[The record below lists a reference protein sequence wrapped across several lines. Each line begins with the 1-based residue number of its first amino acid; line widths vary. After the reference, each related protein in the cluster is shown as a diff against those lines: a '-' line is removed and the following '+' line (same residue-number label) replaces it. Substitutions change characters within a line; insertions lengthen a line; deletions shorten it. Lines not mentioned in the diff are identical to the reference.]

1 MLPAVM
7 RLAFPCAALAAALLL
22 ASCGGNRGPAWPK
35 SAGAVT
41 VDEWKE
47 DGGESIEPQAS
58 RATAIERSAEPTPE
72 VKVAEAPAAP
82 PAPAE
87 GSGAGSGSGSAAP
100 VEEVP
105 VDLTE
110 IQGEEIIIEIED
122 D

>member
-1 MLPAVM
+1 MLRAVM
-7 RLAFPCAALAAALLL
+7 RLAFACAAFAAALLL

-41 VDEWKE
+41 VDEWEE

-58 RATAIERSAEPTPE
+58 LATAVERSAEPTPE
-72 VKVAEAPAAP
+72 GKVAEAP
-82 PAPAE
+82 PAPAPDE

-110 IQGEEIIIEIED
+110 IQAEEIIIEIED

>member
-7 RLAFPCAALAAALLL
+7 RLAFACAAFAAVLLL

-41 VDEWKE
+41 VDEWSE
-47 DGGESIEPQAS
+47 DGGESIEPRPS
-58 RATAIERSAEPTPE
+58 RATSVERSAEPTPE
-72 VKVAEAPAAP
+72 VKVAEAPAE
-82 PAPAE
+82 PAE
-87 GSGAGSGSGSAAP
+87 PAGGSGAGSGSGGAAP
-100 VEEVP
+100 AEEVP

>member
-1 MLPAVM
+1 M
-7 RLAFPCAALAAALLL
+7 RLASVSAAIAAALLL
-22 ASCGGNRGPAWPK
+22 TACGGNRGPAWPK

-41 VDEWKE
+41 VDEWEK
-47 DGGESIEPQAS
+47 DGGESIEPQTAS
-58 RATAIERSAEPTPE
+58 ATAVERSAEPTPE
-72 VKVAEAPAAP
+72 VKVAEAA
-82 PAPAE
+82 PAPAPTE

-110 IQGEEIIIEIED
+110 IQAEEIIIEIED